1 LKFEVWAEEKKDW
14 IDPETVL
21 SSSTIDQIYL
31 AARLALADLVS
42 EHKNSLFILDDPF
55 SGYDNQRLE
64 NVMRFLKGLSG
75 DHQILLLT
83 SHDHYDKWADS
94 TINL

>member
-1 LKFEVWAEEKKDW
+1 MVWAFYKHDW

-21 SSSTIDQIYL
+21 SSGTIDQIYL
-31 AARLALADLVS
+31 SARLALADLVS

-55 SGYDNQRLE
+55 SGYDDQRLD
-64 NVMRFLKGLSG
+64 NVMRFLKGLSD

-83 SHDHYDKWADS
+83 SRDHYDKWADS